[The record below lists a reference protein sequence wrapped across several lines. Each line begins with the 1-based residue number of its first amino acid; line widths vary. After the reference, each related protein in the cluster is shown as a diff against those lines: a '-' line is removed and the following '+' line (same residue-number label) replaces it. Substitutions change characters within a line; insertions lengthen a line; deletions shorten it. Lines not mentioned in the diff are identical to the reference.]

1 LWTCWGSAP
10 VASGALQAAL
20 AVLKPRRAFVVHG
33 GEGTWPMPGGITAIP
48 LAELAAQIRDG
59 GD

>member
-1 LWTCWGSAP
+1 M
-10 VASGALQAAL
+10 ASGALQAAL